1 MLLTLI
7 ADCLCLSILSTSIME
22 VKVMSAEVTEVT
34 EVGAAADLEEVD
46 GASQDKINL
55 CREGRLQKGTSWKL

>member
-1 MLLTLI
+1 
-7 ADCLCLSILSTSIME
+7 ME
-22 VKVMSAEVTEVT
+22 VKVVSAEVTEVT

-46 GASQDKINL
+46 GAGQDKINL